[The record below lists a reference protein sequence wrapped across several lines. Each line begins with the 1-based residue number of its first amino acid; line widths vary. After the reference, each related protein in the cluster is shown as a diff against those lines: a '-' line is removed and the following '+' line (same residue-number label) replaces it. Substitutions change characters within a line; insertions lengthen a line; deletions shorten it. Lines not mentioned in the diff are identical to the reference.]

1 MIESSVLTVGD
12 GGEGLCVAK
21 YRDKRLARFADGQFV
36 KAFSAFER
44 TLERRL
50 RSLNDATTLRDIGS
64 VKGHHLEALS
74 GNRAGQ
80 YSIRINDQYRV
91 CFEWPD
97 DRTGAIEIEVVDY
110 H

>member
-1 MIESSVLTVGD
+1 MPSR
-12 GGEGLCVAK
+12 
-21 YRDKRLARFADGQFV
+21 YRDRRLDRFAEGQFV
-36 KAFSAFER
+36 KPFSGFER

-50 RSLNDATTLRDIGS
+50 RALEAATTLDDLRSIP
-64 VKGHHLEALS
+64 GHRLERLL

-80 YSIRINDQYRV
+80 YSIRINDQFRV

-97 DRTGAIEIEVVDY
+97 DQTGAVEIEVVDY